1 MSQSSTHFWS
11 CSKNSHR
18 MLGTGWH
25 WSYERFS
32 NYYSWFLIQVPLNL
46 HSRLCNPKIP
56 KKIVVQLPFLGLY
69 VPFVGRCGV
78 VQAFLVPTNGKHHT
92 IVPHTQ
98 RGKPVQYDINPS
110 NYVQC
115 NHLFSKSLSV
125 NIYISYN
132 LLIRI
137 SIAKSTYL
145 ILFIYLSA
153 ACLQYV
159 PICLGQWYILYL
171 WSGCDFDKQSH
182 KSWFSY
188 CACPHLS
195 SQLSKLCNA
204 LIKATHMSF
213 PNLAPFKRMLS
224 PGILLQKYMIV
235 NQCPA
240 IQGPCKNPPLA
251 PQSSLASKFLNML
264 ILCEIQFSIHQSTNL
279 VVGAKL

>member
-32 NYYSWFLIQVPLNL
+32 NYYSWFLIQLPLNL

-56 KKIVVQLPFLGLY
+56 KKDCCPTTISEPLCFFCWEVWGCLRFP
-69 VPFVGRCGV
+69 
-78 VQAFLVPTNGKHHT
+78 VPTNGKHHT
-92 IVPHTQ
+92 IVPHTTK
-98 RGKPVQYDINPS
+98 GKPVQYDIIHPTVS
-110 NYVQC
+110 SVTI
-115 NHLFSKSLSV
+115 LFLIV
-125 NIYISYN
+125 IYII
-132 LLIRI
+132 IRV

-153 ACLQYV
+153 ASLQYV
-159 PICLGQWYILYL
+159 PICLGQLYILYL
-171 WSGCDFDKQSH
+171 WSGGDFDKQSH

-204 LIKATHMSF
+204 LIKTTHMSF
-213 PNLAPFKRMLS
+213 PHLAPFKRMLS

-251 PQSSLASKFLNML
+251 PQSALASKFLKNGDTL
-264 ILCEIQFSIHQSTNL
+264 WDF
-279 VVGAKL
+279 